1 MAKVKE
7 VSVESGISVE
17 VAPNMWHKFRFGMT
31 LEVEDGDN
39 MDEVKRKAWN
49 TCHSEVEK
57 QVKEVFEV

>member
-7 VSVESGISVE
+7 ISVESGISVE

-31 LEVEDGDN
+31 LELEETDNTEDA
-39 MDEVKRKAWN
+39 KRKAWN

-57 QVKEVFEV
+57 QVKEVFDI